1 MLINISETPV
11 DTKYAASSIDFQ
23 RGGKYKQQQI
33 KKCSTSKV
41 KMLYPESRDP
51 IKHHP
56 RALYYEQ
63 QKLFER
69 KYLQLM
75 VERLERRTE
84 VLVKEGTEDV
94 TYKRPQGKRSGGLNL
109 VTFKAFHRRSSGCPH
124 NTVLDIF

>member
-23 RGGKYKQQQI
+23 GGGKYKQQQI

-41 KMLYPESRDP
+41 KMLYPESIDP

-63 QKLFER
+63 QKLHKKVSAGNDRTQE
-69 KYLQLM
+69 
-75 VERLERRTE
+75 RTE
-84 VLVKEGTEDV
+84 VLL
-94 TYKRPQGKRSGGLNL
+94 KRKNGIIGKGN
-109 VTFKAFHRRSSGCPH
+109 RRCH
-124 NTVLDIF
+124 L

>member
-11 DTKYAASSIDFQ
+11 DTKYASSIDIQ
-23 RGGKYKQQQI
+23 GEGKYKQQQI

-63 QKLFER
+63 QKL
-69 KYLQLM
+69 L
-75 VERLERRTE
+75 
-84 VLVKEGTEDV
+84 KE
-94 TYKRPQGKRSGGLNL
+94 SIC
-109 VTFKAFHRRSSGCPH
+109 S
-124 NTVLDIF
+124 